1 MEGEPGSGWEPMRSD
16 AVWSEVLGSSDFSS
30 SSASSSSSSSSSPP
44 ASVLHEGD
52 AHLHISPSN
61 LSYLPFYQHSPPVAA
76 TFIMAYLFIFLL
88 CMIGNGLVCFIVL
101 QSRRMRTVTN
111 TFILNLAISDLLVGL
126 FCMPTTLVDNLI
138 TGWPF
143 GRVTCKMS
151 GLVQGTSV
159 AASVFTLVAIAV
171 DRFRCIVYPFKP
183 KLNIAKA
190 VLTIALIWVLAVCI
204 MCPSAVMLTVT
215 ENSEHVMVYGEGLVN
230 DTAPLYAC
238 WEAWPDGPMHRVYTT
253 VLFANIYLAPLTL
266 IVVVYARIGVKLC
279 ASSGLRGESRSAAR
293 PCTAATSGAAQ
304 STSTAGEGGGG
315 GGGGGGA
322 TENRSVVS
330 KKKVKV
336 IKMLII
342 VALLFMLSWLPLWTL
357 MMLLD
362 YGRLDEEQVR
372 FVNIYLFP
380 FAHWFAFF
388 NSSVNPIIYGYFNEN
403 FRRGFQAAFKLQ
415 LCSAQMDHHQH
426 PDAYSE
432 RLRCGASATAAAA
445 TAAVA
450 TAAAAAAAAA
460 GPVLHAGH
468 RRSRLVPLRVSE
480 SCTLVS
486 AADTRAAAAAGP
498 TTTTRPTAEAWTCVD
513 ESASPHC
520 LNGLPALSEEE
531 RPGGVA
537 GTSSSN
543 SNSRES

>member
-16 AVWSEVLGSSDFSS
+16 AAWSEVLGSSDFSS
-30 SSASSSSSSSSSPP
+30 SSASSSSSSPP
-44 ASVLHEGD
+44 ASVLHEAD
-52 AHLHISPSN
+52 APLHLSPSN

-279 ASSGLRGESRSAAR
+279 ASSG
-293 PCTAATSGAAQ
+293 
-304 STSTAGEGGGG
+304 
-315 GGGGGGA
+315 GGGGGA

-415 LCSAQMDHHQH
+415 LCSAQMDHHHHQH

-432 RLRCGASATAAAA
+432 RLRCGGGASATTAAAAAA

-450 TAAAAAAAAA
+450 TAAAVAAAAA
-460 GPVLHAGH
+460 GAVPHAGH
-468 RRSRLVPLRVSE
+468 RRSRLVPLRHVSP
-480 SCTLVS
+480 SS
-486 AADTRAAAAAGP
+486 
-498 TTTTRPTAEAWTCVD
+498 
-513 ESASPHC
+513 
-520 LNGLPALSEEE
+520 LP
-531 RPGGVA
+531 R
-537 GTSSSN
+537 GTV
-543 SNSRES
+543 